1 MDVVLNQE
9 FLGEEE
15 EADLVEWLVA
25 DGATVAEGD
34 AIAQLE
40 TSKLVAD
47 FLAPAAGV
55 LSHKAEAGD
64 VVNLGDVI
72 AEIA

>member
-34 AIAQLE
+34 AIAQFE
-40 TSKLVAD
+40 TSKLVAE
-47 FLAPAAGV
+47 FKAPAAGV
-55 LSHKAEAGD
+55 LSQKAEEGD
-64 VVNLGDVI
+64 VVNLDDTFATI
-72 AEIA
+72 A

>member
-15 EADLVEWLVA
+15 ADLVEWLVE

-55 LSHKAEAGD
+55 LIQKAEAGD

>member
-15 EADLVEWLVA
+15 EADLVEWLVE

-34 AIAQLE
+34 ALAQFE
-40 TSKLVAD
+40 TSKLVAE
-47 FLAPAAGV
+47 FKAPAAGV
-55 LSHKAEAGD
+55 VTRKADEGD
-64 VVNLGDVI
+64 VVNLGDTFASI
-72 AEIA
+72 A